1 MPGTAAGRGRPR
13 PRGPP
18 GHSASSRE
26 ARPPEGVSCGADL
39 LGRQRLGRGPA
50 SLLSPGLAG
59 GAALTCLWARA
70 VAAAPPGKGR
80 SASHPPGARRGEE
93 RGAKGAGR
101 RGRTRSRGPA
111 RRAGLDSAAP
121 GADDRSAS
129 HTGVPSA
136 PRLRQREPA
145 PGRSRSPSGR
155 RRREGRGHR
164 VGDPLTRKQLWPR
177 RRALRSGCNP
187 GQAKCTRLSRGEL
200 CAARETVLLP
210 LCPATASDWGRA
222 GRSTAG
228 RNRGWGGGPGRPR
241 GGSSRPAVPAQPL
254 RPREQGRRC
263 ELMRVQVQGHT
274 FPGHL

>member
-1 MPGTAAGRGRPR
+1 MPRTAAGRGRPR

-177 RRALRSGCNP
+177 RRARCGVGVIPVRRSAPGFSAASCAPPGRRFSCYSVPPLRATGAAP
-187 GQAKCTRLSRGEL
+187 DGARRG
-200 CAARETVLLP
+200 
-210 LCPATASDWGRA
+210 ATAAGAEARGGLEVAPPGLRFLPSPSAPGSRA
-222 GRSTAG
+222 GDV
-228 RNRGWGGGPGRPR
+228 N
-241 GGSSRPAVPAQPL
+241 
-254 RPREQGRRC
+254 
-263 ELMRVQVQGHT
+263 
-274 FPGHL
+274 